1 MSTPDSPTADKKHP
15 WEVFGAALTKPLQC
29 CAVCVTAGCESSA
42 LKSRGI
48 GSASNSH
55 TANLMQWLCE
65 ACSRRCRVCAD
76 LVRGGQAC
84 EGLLA
89 EYDPMKDECRETI
102 AWKRIRPSPSNTPAA
117 GTSQFQPTLFKA
129 WTTVSVAAART
140 EDEVEHRSAAFSFVA
155 PPPTMPRAAAFT
167 FAAPSP
173 TANAP
178 PDTSAAIMNPSQP
191 QRTTAEPSSANA
203 RAAPAVARPP
213 HPARSRNPSPERR
226 TDAPAADTEVAVLLA
241 QLRLMEARVDEISKL
256 VHFMA
261 AANPGA
267 HALPAPLCGIPAP
280 NAPAP
285 KTTEIDEIR
294 GRAQPKK
301 GKRTSPDEMLGPK
314 LAGAAATFALAATS
328 AAPGATAPPRAP
340 APAPTTAHV
349 VSAPPPATAGA
360 DAPETFATVAK
371 RGARRLIP
379 PPIAKPKQPLT
390 REQYDAKVRQSRVR
404 DAIRIA
410 TPLGPPKQFAVVR
423 VALHNNRQLRDAR
436 GNDRT
441 ALLTQLTS
449 QMAIRPFVALVSS
462 IGNSIVEFYCLRE
475 SLPTVIRTLIDR
487 KQKVLQHDF
496 NPHTTNLYG
505 LPLPEEE
512 EKLAAHRVAHL
523 VARAPTANVR
533 AAILRDVTPTIKE
546 LARSI
551 HDGLQRKT
559 GPFEPGTRAP
569 AVHKHAVTDP
579 EAWLATE
586 NIIFM
591 RIQKQLEAARMS
603 TVTAVNH
610 RMTTDTP
617 NDRATGASD
626 Y

>member
-155 PPPTMPRAAAFT
+155 PPPTMPRAAPFT

-178 PDTSAAIMNPSQP
+178 PDTSAATMNPSQP

-261 AANPGA
+261 AGNPAA
-267 HALPAPLCGIPAP
+267 HALPAPH
-280 NAPAP
+280 APAP

-328 AAPGATAPPRAP
+328 ASPRRHR
-340 APAPTTAHV
+340 TTQ
-349 VSAPPPATAGA
+349 SASSRTHHSPRGA

-449 QMAIRPFVALVSS
+449 QIAIRPFVALVSS

-475 SLPTVIRTLIDR
+475 SLPTVIRTLMDR

-496 NPHTTNLYG
+496 NPYTTNLYG

-523 VARAPTANVR
+523 VARAPTASLR
-533 AAILRDVTPTIKE
+533 TAILRDVAPTIKE

-586 NIIFM
+586 NIIFT
-591 RIQKQLEAARMS
+591 RIQKQLEAAQH
-603 TVTAVNH
+603 ACQQ
-610 RMTTDTP
+610 
-617 NDRATGASD
+617 
-626 Y
+626 